1 MALIGR
7 VKGPGPSR
15 HSFSVVA
22 FDQHT
27 ALDSG
32 EFVTCP
38 IAGRPVLARLVE
50 RRPLRPYPDSFLT
63 APELEPQ
70 HIAAAVGYSEL
81 QPPPVELVAELIGAF
96 DPALQDFI
104 NPRRLPE
111 VGAPV
116 SLAGHD
122 QLSRLLNRRQPGQP
136 GAAHLGWLLSRE
148 PGAVPVVLDV
158 AALTS
163 THLAIIASTGA
174 GKSYLAGVLVEEL
187 LGPHNRAAILLL
199 DPHGEYGSLAA
210 LTGQPHQP
218 EVAVHQP
225 GSLKIRTG
233 SLSLADLRYLL
244 PDLSERM
251 EYVLGQA
258 YRQCRRGDGWSLAG
272 LRQAIAAM
280 AEPEAGKKS
289 SSYRETANALLWRLN
304 AVFEDA
310 LLFDDHAPLQL
321 RELVRPGQA
330 TILQLNDIQRRQQ
343 QVLVAALLR
352 QLYRARLQTS
362 QRTISSGSP
371 LYLPY
376 PVFVL
381 IEEAHHFAPAGEEV
395 VSGGILKQILGEG
408 RKFGLGVGLISQRPG
423 KLAADV
429 LSQCNT
435 TCLLRIINPVDQQKV
450 RESVESVGQELLREL
465 PALSKGQAIIAGA
478 AVNTPLLC
486 QVRPRQTPHLAQDIA
501 APEIWREV
509 YGRKT

>member
-1 MALIGR
+1 MGRSEMALIGR
-7 VKGPGPSR
+7 VRGPGPSR

-22 FDQHT
+22 FDRHT

-38 IAGRPVLARLVE
+38 IAGRLVLARLVE

-70 HIAAAVGYSEL
+70 QVAAAVGYSEP

-122 QLSRLLNRRQPGQP
+122 QLSQLLNRRQPGQP

-210 LTGQPHQP
+210 LTGQPHRPQ
-218 EVAVHQP
+218 VAVHQP

-258 YRQCRRGDGWSLAG
+258 YRQCRQGDGWSLAG

-289 SSYRETANALLWRLN
+289 SSYRETANALLCGLT
-304 AVFEDA
+304 
-310 LLFDDHAPLQL
+310 PSL
-321 RELVRPGQA
+321 RTPSCLMTTPRCNCASWSG
-330 TILQLNDIQRRQQ
+330 
-343 QVLVAALLR
+343 
-352 QLYRARLQTS
+352 RARPPSCNSTTS
-362 QRTISSGSP
+362 TAASSRCWSP
-371 LYLPY
+371 PCC
-376 PVFVL
+376 
-381 IEEAHHFAPAGEEV
+381 ASSTG
-395 VSGGILKQILGEG
+395 
-408 RKFGLGVGLISQRPG
+408 PG
-423 KLAADV
+423 
-429 LSQCNT
+429 C
-435 TCLLRIINPVDQQKV
+435 
-450 RESVESVGQELLREL
+450 
-465 PALSKGQAIIAGA
+465 
-478 AVNTPLLC
+478 
-486 QVRPRQTPHLAQDIA
+486 RPRSGRFRAAARSTCPTPSL
-501 APEIWREV
+501 
-509 YGRKT
+509 Y